1 MENDFIC
8 YGETVRNTDVFS
20 NITLHRP
27 KWEEIPYV
35 LNNLKKLRLRE
46 KELKT

>member
-20 NITLHRP
+20 NITDLR
-27 KWEEIPYV
+27 WEEIPYV